1 MSLDLSQIACNIEA
15 REEGLW
21 TSRTH
26 SKVSYPDEGNDAC
39 FAVEDA
45 SFWFRHRNDCIL
57 RAITAYPPPGTLF
70 DIGGGNGYVA
80 RAVQDMGTD
89 VVLVEPGS
97 SGAQNARM
105 RGVRHVVH
113 STLENAGFHR
123 GTLPSVG
130 LFDVLEH
137 IQEDQAFLEDLNLLM
152 RPGGRVYVTVPA
164 YEALW
169 SGEDDLA
176 GHWRR
181 YTLAGLSRVL
191 NRSGFAVE
199 FATHFFAFLPFPILL
214 MRVLPYRLGVQSRQ
228 NSNGRMKAEHQPSGL
243 AAGVLRMLT
252 RRELSR
258 LASGRRS
265 AFGASCLAVARKAGA

>member
-1 MSLDLSQIACNIEA
+1 MSLDLSEIACNIEA
-15 REEGLW
+15 REDGLW

-45 SFWFRHRNDCIL
+45 SFWFRHRNNCIL
-57 RAITAYPPPGTLF
+57 QAMTAYPPSGTLF

-80 RAVQDMGTD
+80 RAVQDAGTD
-89 VVLVEPGS
+89 VVLVEPGAA
-97 SGAQNARM
+97 GAQNARV

-113 STLENAGFHR
+113 STLENAGFQ
-123 GTLPSVG
+123 GKTLPAVG

-137 IQEDQAFLEDLNLLM
+137 IQDDQAFLENLNRLM
-152 RPGGRVYVTVPA
+152 WPDGRVYVTVPA
-164 YEALW
+164 YPALW
-169 SGEDDLA
+169 SREDDVA

-181 YTLAGLSRVL
+181 YTLGSLSRVL

-199 FATHFFAFLPFPILL
+199 FATHFFAFLPVPILL
-214 MRVLPYRLGVQSRQ
+214 MRVLPYRLRRQSSQ
-228 NSNGRMKAEHQPSGL
+228 NDNGRMKAEHQPGTL

-258 LASGRRS
+258 VAAGRRS
-265 AFGASCLAVARKAGA
+265 AFGASCLAVARKS